1 MKLSIFLQSVTC
13 YYQTVLG
20 ETPFPTTTRNISRY
34 LSLLLGLYSSNQGKM
49 SYTLSWDTDV
59 EETKA
64 SNVILNTTPFS
75 TSHKFMTRLAFFCN
89 FVSLPV
95 DPDDPFKL
103 TDETRQLGLA
113 VCRGTAVV
121 LICPVDGMEP
131 IANPFLQQE
140 WWQLVL
146 RLLLLC
152 AIIRQL
158 FFSSRLIV
166 L

>member
-1 MKLSIFLQSVTC
+1 MWRKPKPVMWSLILPRL
-13 YYQTVLG
+13 VLA
-20 ETPFPTTTRNISRY
+20 TSLWQDWPFF
-34 LSLLLGLYSSNQGKM
+34 
-49 SYTLSWDTDV
+49 
-59 EETKA
+59 
-64 SNVILNTTPFS
+64 VIL
-75 TSHKFMTRLAFFCN
+75 

-146 RLLLLC
+146 QLLLLC
-152 AIIRQL
+152 TIIHQHYCSSLVDSQSCKLTELWTPKTFQECLLCEDQL
-158 FFSSRLIV
+158 QKRSKHLNQPLNHRLAAAV
-166 L
+166 

>member
-1 MKLSIFLQSVTC
+1 MWSL
-13 YYQTVLG
+13 VLPSLVLA
-20 ETPFPTTTRNISRY
+20 TSLWQDWPFF
-34 LSLLLGLYSSNQGKM
+34 
-49 SYTLSWDTDV
+49 
-59 EETKA
+59 
-64 SNVILNTTPFS
+64 VIL
-75 TSHKFMTRLAFFCN
+75 

-146 RLLLLC
+146 QLLLLC
-152 AIIRQL
+152 TIIHQL
-158 FFSSRLIV
+158 FFSGGLSV

>member
-1 MKLSIFLQSVTC
+1 M
-13 YYQTVLG
+13 
-20 ETPFPTTTRNISRY
+20 
-34 LSLLLGLYSSNQGKM
+34 
-49 SYTLSWDTDV
+49 

-140 WWQLVL
+140 
-146 RLLLLC
+146 
-152 AIIRQL
+152 
-158 FFSSRLIV
+158 
-166 L
+166 